1 MNYKEL
7 NNEVKQSL
15 LLYLRQMLADQHMA
29 PQSNPKN
36 SLFYALIKNG
46 R

>member
-7 NNEVKQSL
+7 DTQVKQSL
-15 LLYLRQMLADQHMA
+15 LLHLRQMLADQNMA